1 MSLNF
6 KILRVWIELLY
17 SQGDA
22 SLIYDLLMSQ
32 IQLALHQYADTITG
46 SGDLNDFQL
55 PLYREEVSQLMK
67 FSPKSIDSLD
77 NTILWL
83 SFAQW
88 TVRKNAS
95 QDVKMFILFLITALS
110 PFWCSPGSRMS
121 YVARTN
127 VLGAFVHPKSVT
139 QPSAQVCA
147 VQICL
152 AEQMQS
158 PELRYLR
165 GQIQA
170 ERQQVHLGG
179 CGQEEVDSVICRK
192 MVTPVFNL
200 APLIFLIDWWQPECR
215 ANI

>member
-17 SQGDA
+17 SQGEA

-46 SGDLNDFQL
+46 SSDLNDFQL
-55 PLYREEVSQLMK
+55 PLYRQEVSELMK
-67 FSPKSIDSLD
+67 FSPKIIDSLD

-95 QDVKMFILFLITALS
+95 WDVKMFLLFLITVLS
-110 PFWCSPGSRMS
+110 SLWCSLGSHTS
-121 YVARTN
+121 YTARSNT
-127 VLGAFVHPKSVT
+127 LAAFEHPKMW
-139 QPSAQVCA
+139 PSPLPRV
-147 VQICL
+147 VQCRSAWQNWCSL
-152 AEQMQS
+152 LSWGTHM
-158 PELRYLR
+158 
-165 GQIQA
+165 A

-179 CGQEEVDSVICRK
+179 CGVKEVDSDLQKSCVWLGTR
-192 MVTPVFNL
+192 
-200 APLIFLIDWWQPECR
+200 IFLTD
-215 ANI
+215 